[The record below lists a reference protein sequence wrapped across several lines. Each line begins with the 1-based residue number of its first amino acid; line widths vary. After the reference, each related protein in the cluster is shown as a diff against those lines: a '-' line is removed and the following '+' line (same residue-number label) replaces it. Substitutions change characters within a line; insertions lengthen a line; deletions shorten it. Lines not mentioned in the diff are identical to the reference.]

1 MCLVVANKTHSASI
15 PSGSSLETAL
25 GDQGRLAGAVNA
37 GLGVPVVHPMLVD
50 DHLRVAS
57 NTPYPD
63 IPRFDDEEGDGRL
76 GLPLH
81 RFAS

>member
-1 MCLVVANKTHSASI
+1 MVANETHSASI
-15 PSGSSLETAL
+15 PYGSGLKTGL
-25 GDQGRLAGAVNA
+25 GDHGRLAGPVNA
-37 GLGVPVVHPMLVD
+37 GLGVPVVRPMPVD
-50 DHLRVAS
+50 DHLHVAS
-57 NTPYPD
+57 NTHYPD